1 MIKNYMERRLDV
13 NEDEEIK
20 NNYYAVI
27 PATVR
32 YNKELKPAEKLLYGE
47 VTALAN
53 KMGYCY
59 AQNKY
64 FAELYNVTNTTV
76 SKWLSHLNKLGY
88 INIEIIRNEKKEI
101 VTRHIYINDNPY
113 CQKRQYPYCQKEQY
127 PIVQNDKEN
136 NININKDD
144 LYLFIIKSS
153 SEIPIEFYII
163 VNSLDFVYP
172 EETLSRMQEEKVDM
186 IKDIVY
192 VLYDLYN
199 SEFKNIVLVIG
210 RETLIKLYILS
221 KEKEPYNFISYFRKS
236 IINQFMT

>member
-1 MIKNYMERRLDV
+1 M

-127 PIVQNDKEN
+127 PIVQNDKKN

-144 LYLFIIKSS
+144 LYLFIIKNS

-163 VNSLDFVYP
+163 VNTLDFVYP
-172 EETLSRMQEEKVDM
+172 EETLSRMQDEKVDM

>member
-1 MIKNYMERRLDV
+1 M

-144 LYLFIIKSS
+144 LYLFIINNS

-163 VNSLDFVYP
+163 VNTLDFVYP
-172 EETLSRMQEEKVDM
+172 EETLSKMQEDKVAM

-221 KEKEPYNFISYFRKS
+221 KEKEPYNLISYFRKS

>member
-59 AQNKY
+59 AKNKY

-76 SKWLSHLNKLGY
+76 SKGLSHLNKLGY
-88 INIEIIRNEKKEI
+88 KNIEIIRNEKKEI

-113 CQKRQYPYCQKEQY
+113 CQKRQYPYCQKEQC

-144 LYLFIIKSS
+144 LY
-153 SEIPIEFYII
+153 
-163 VNSLDFVYP
+163 VNDKI
-172 EETLSRMQEEKVDM
+172 RM
-186 IKDIVY
+186 Y
-192 VLYDLYN
+192 
-199 SEFKNIVLVIG
+199 KNVH
-210 RETLIKLYILS
+210 
-221 KEKEPYNFISYFRKS
+221 N
-236 IINQFMT
+236 

>member
-1 MIKNYMERRLDV
+1 MKNLKMIYVGAFTFL
-13 NEDEEIK
+13 
-20 NNYYAVI
+20 
-27 PATVR
+27 
-32 YNKELKPAEKLLYGE
+32 
-47 VTALAN
+47 AL
-53 KMGYCY
+53 
-59 AQNKY
+59 
-64 FAELYNVTNTTV
+64 
-76 SKWLSHLNKLGY
+76 
-88 INIEIIRNEKKEI
+88 I
-101 VTRHIYINDNPY
+101 
-113 CQKRQYPYCQKEQY
+113 PYCQKEQY

-144 LYLFIIKSS
+144 LYLFIIRNS

-172 EETLSRMQEEKVDM
+172 EETLSRMHEEKVDM

>member
-144 LYLFIIKSS
+144 LYLFIINNS

-163 VNSLDFVYP
+163 VNTLDFVYP
-172 EETLSRMQEEKVDM
+172 EETLSKMQEDKVAM

>member
-1 MIKNYMERRLDV
+1 MERRLDV

-144 LYLFIIKSS
+144 LYLFIINNS

-163 VNSLDFVYP
+163 VNTLDFVYP
-172 EETLSRMQEEKVDM
+172 EETLSKMQEDKVAM

>member
-1 MIKNYMERRLDV
+1 M

-144 LYLFIIKSS
+144 LYLFIINNS

-163 VNSLDFVYP
+163 VNTLDFVYP
-172 EETLSRMQEEKVDM
+172 EETLSKMQEDKVAM

>member
-1 MIKNYMERRLDV
+1 M